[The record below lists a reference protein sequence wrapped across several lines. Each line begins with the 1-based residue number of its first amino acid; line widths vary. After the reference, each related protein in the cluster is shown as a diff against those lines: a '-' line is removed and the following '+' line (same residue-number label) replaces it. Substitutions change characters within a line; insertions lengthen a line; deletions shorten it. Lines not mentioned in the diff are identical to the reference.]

1 MPGVV
6 YGAVL
11 LGTALVQRRMFKN
24 KDLINKAVHR
34 CPVITRT
41 AELRTAELRERLAT
55 HRDEIGPLQYPL
67 LMDNIHPTLQAT
79 KGKVK
84 IVLF

>member
-41 AELRTAELRERLAT
+41 ADLRERLAT